1 MSLIG
6 WLTGSDK
13 AAKAIKQANKKA
25 EALTREGWAKSEALM
40 LPGAN
45 YQPAQNKMFDLLGLN
60 GAQGQE
66 NAFGAYRESPE
77 VAFMREQGEGA
88 LQRAAAAGG
97 GLASGRTLTD
107 ATRFGQGLA
116 QQGFGDYYSR
126 LRDLYESTIGT
137 AGGVA
142 GGYTNKG
149 SQLSNL
155 ALNYGQQKAG
165 MATQNSPWSVISG
178 GAAILA
184 DLAGTAFGK
193 PPTGQA
199 NYGGK
204 PAAGV
209 GSTSAYTNSAY
220 YGGPR

>member
-1 MSLIG
+1 MSLFG

-45 YQPAQNKMFDLLGLN
+45 YQPAQNKMFALLGLD
-60 GAQGQE
+60 GAQAQE

-97 GLASGRTLTD
+97 GVASGRTLTD

-126 LRDLYESTIGT
+126 LRDLYESTKGT

-165 MATQNSPWSVISG
+165 MAQQNSPWSVISG
-178 GAAILA
+178 IGAIGA
-184 DLAGTAFGK
+184 DALGSWLGK
-193 PPTGQA
+193 PKQ
-199 NYGGK
+199 
-204 PAAGV
+204 
-209 GSTSAYTNSAY
+209 STSIY
-220 YGGPR
+220 